1 MKKIL
6 LSLLFTLV
14 IINSFSQAPSWV
26 WAQSAG
32 GNFSEEAASVAVDA
46 SGNSYI
52 TGYFGNTFTG
62 YTCAFG
68 STILTNV
75 NSNDVF
81 IAKYDPSGVLLWAK
95 SAGGTNDDRGKGIA
109 VDASGN
115 VYVTG
120 QFNST
125 SMTFDTITIST
136 AGFNDI
142 FIAKYNSAGNIIW
155 AKNAGGA
162 SSEYGNSIAL
172 DAAGSCY
179 ITGVFYSATLA
190 FGSTVLNNPYTSF
203 GGFLFYSAKYDSSGN
218 PVWAKTVTGSS
229 ASIGNEIAVDATGNS
244 YVTGYFSTAVTFD
257 AISLSGTGRDIF
269 IVKYD
274 PLGNVIWARSAN
286 GTAEDVGTSIAV
298 DASGN
303 VYMCGYF
310 KGTSIVIGTT
320 TLTNS
325 GAPDPDIVV
334 AKYNSSGTFQWAK
347 KAIAY
352 GFDMPL
358 GIAADASGCYVTGY
372 FAGSSIIF
380 GSTTLTSSGATTGIG
395 DIFVAKYNTT
405 GSELWAKNL
414 MSSQGAMGA
423 GIAID
428 ATGSSYITGYFQ
440 DLSLAFGSTTLSLVN
455 QLDIYIAK
463 LGPSSTV
470 GLADNSSGNALNIY
484 PNPAT
489 DKIEIETGVTN
500 EMLEF
505 KIYNSTGELVLVKNE
520 SNANSKTTI
529 DVSGL
534 RAGVYFIEANSSDKS
549 FKTTLIIQR

>member
-1 MKKIL
+1 M
-6 LSLLFTLV
+6 
-14 IINSFSQAPSWV
+14 INVFSQAPSWV

-32 GNFSEEAASVAVDA
+32 GNFSEEATSVAVDA
-46 SGNSYI
+46 IGNSYI

-68 STILTNV
+68 STVLTNV

-81 IAKYDPSGVLLWAK
+81 IAKYDPAGVLLWAK

-115 VYVTG
+115 VYITG
-120 QFNST
+120 QFGST
-125 SMTFDTITIST
+125 SITFDTITVSST
-136 AGFNDI
+136 GGYDI
-142 FIAKYNSAGNIIW
+142 FIAKYNSAGNVIW
-155 AKNAGGA
+155 AKNAGGTA
-162 SSEYGNSIAL
+162 SEYGYSIAV
-172 DAAGSCY
+172 DPAGSCY
-179 ITGVFYSATLA
+179 ITGVFYSATLT

-203 GGFLFYSAKYDSSGN
+203 GGFLYYSAKYDSTGN
-218 PVWAKTVTGSS
+218 PVWAKTVTGGAS
-229 ASIGNEIAVDATGNS
+229 SIGNEIAVDATGNS
-244 YVTGYFSTAVTFD
+244 FVTGYFSTAVTFD

-269 IVKYD
+269 VAKYD
-274 PLGNVIWARSAN
+274 PLGNVVWARSTN

-334 AKYNSSGTFQWAK
+334 AKYDSSGTFQWAK

-358 GIAADASGCYVTGY
+358 GIAADANGCYVTGY

-405 GSELWAKNL
+405 GTELWAKNL

-428 ATGSSYITGYFQ
+428 AIGCSYITGYFQ
-440 DLSLAFGSTTLSLVN
+440 DLSLAFGSTTLNLVN

-470 GLADNSSGNALNIY
+470 GLDELSHSSSLNVF
-484 PNPAT
+484 PNPASNN
-489 DKIEIETGVTN
+489 IEIETGIENKAV
-500 EMLEF
+500 EF
-505 KIYNSTGELVLVKNE
+505 KIYNSIGELVFAKKE
-520 SNANSKTTI
+520 SSANLKTNI

-534 RAGVYFIEANSSDKS
+534 QVGIYFVVVKSNNSYLKS
-549 FKTTLIIQR
+549 ALIIQR